1 MTQEL
6 RKLAEAA
13 NQDSPEWKWDGRKV
27 DADGYV
33 HIPEC
38 SYLVG
43 AICLSDTYEGYQ
55 DHCEFI
61 AAANPAAIL
70 ALLDRVEKAEKD
82 AERYRWLRSPDTD
95 VSLVIDKRTGW
106 VPPDEHVEGVGGYH
120 TYEYRAGEEL
130 DTAIDSAMEARK

>member
-13 NQDSPEWKWDGRKV
+13 TQGEWHQTPPSGMHQGRMIV
-27 DADGYV
+27 TD
-33 HIPEC
+33 ER
-38 SYLVG
+38 VG
-43 AICLSDTYEGYQ
+43 CIGETHNANAKQNAAY
-55 DHCEFI
+55 I
-61 AAANPAAIL
+61 AAVNPAVIL
-70 ALLDRVEKAEKD
+70 ALLDRVERAEKD

-130 DTAIDSAMEARK
+130 DTAIDSAMEASK